1 MSGTRADLLPGRP
14 RFRAVCFDVDSTLA
28 AIEGVDWLADRRGAE
43 VAAESHALTTEAME
57 GRLPIEAVY
66 QYRLARIRPTGGEMA
81 QLADAY
87 LAALQPGMDRLVAT
101 LLARD
106 CAVHL
111 VSGGFRQ
118 AILPLARRLGV
129 PEAQVH
135 AVTLAADP
143 ADGTLSLLD
152 GDQPLATQGG
162 KPAVVRTLALP
173 APAAMVGDGSTDAAV
188 RDLVDTFIAYT
199 GVVHRP
205 AVVAVAHV
213 VAPSAAALAP
223 LLLEAEPDAD
233 ADADAP

>member
-1 MSGTRADLLPGRP
+1 MSGARAVDLLSGRP
-14 RFRAVCFDVDSTLA
+14 RYRAVCFDVDSTLA
-28 AIEGVDWLADRRGAE
+28 AIEGVDWLADRRGPAI
-43 VAAESHALTTEAME
+43 AAESHALTTQAMD

-66 QYRLARIRPTGGEMA
+66 QRRLARIRPTVAEVA
-81 QLADAY
+81 LLADAY
-87 LAALQPGMDRLVAT
+87 VGALQPGMDRLLAT
-101 LLARD
+101 LMARA

-129 PEAQVH
+129 PDAQVH

-152 GDQPLATQGG
+152 GAQPLATQAG
-162 KPAVVRTLALP
+162 KPALVRALALP

-188 RDLVDTFIAYT
+188 RDHVHTFIAYT

-205 AVVAVAHV
+205 AVVAAAHV
-213 VAPSAAALAP
+213 VAASVAALVP
-223 LLLEAEPDAD
+223 LLLDERVDDP
-233 ADADAP
+233 PLTPP